1 MDEPCVVDIL
11 ENGING
17 IALDV
22 NLRGSIGRTSALH
35 EAVRNDN
42 SEIVS
47 LLVAEDGINLN
58 IMNSGE
64 YAATPLL
71 NAVALNSHNMIR
83 LLLEAGADPNTARL
97 PDLRTPLHEI
107 VVVGYDFGNTHL
119 MFRPLVEAGAA
130 VNGVD
135 EDSVTPLMLAVEK
148 NDLTLVELFLAEGAD
163 ANSADNKGRKVLGYL
178 QIDANDEL
186 IYRSVIHCIPCTPC
200 ICLLYGVLI
209 QWKNSA
215 KLLRF

>member
-71 NAVALNSHNMIR
+71 NAVGLNSHNMIR
-83 LLLEAGADPNTARL
+83 LLLEAGADPNTARII
-97 PDLRTPLHEI
+97 R
-107 VVVGYDFGNTHL
+107 
-119 MFRPLVEAGAA
+119 
-130 VNGVD
+130 
-135 EDSVTPLMLAVEK
+135 
-148 NDLTLVELFLAEGAD
+148 
-163 ANSADNKGRKVLGYL
+163 
-178 QIDANDEL
+178 
-186 IYRSVIHCIPCTPC
+186 
-200 ICLLYGVLI
+200 
-209 QWKNSA
+209 
-215 KLLRF
+215 